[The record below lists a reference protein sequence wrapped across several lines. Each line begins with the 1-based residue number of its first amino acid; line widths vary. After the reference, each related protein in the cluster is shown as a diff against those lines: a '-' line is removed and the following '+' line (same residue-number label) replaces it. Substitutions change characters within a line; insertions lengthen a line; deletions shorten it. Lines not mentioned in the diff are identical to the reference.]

1 MSNGVGLVLAGGGG
15 KGAYHIGV
23 WKALKQFGIDNNIIG
38 VSGTSV
44 GALNSVLFAQGNYQ
58 IAEMVWRSISTDKI
72 LKVDIK
78 KVLIGLLGAGLIKG
92 EMAILNVIFSEFY
105 SNGVFSREGL
115 LEIID
120 TNINLDYVSNS
131 SLDIF
136 ATAYNISTL
145 NVEYFKVNNSDNEK
159 IKKILL
165 ASSALPLI
173 FDKEEIEGRYY
184 IDGGIKDN
192 VPIKPLYDNGV
203 RNFIVVHLGRAS
215 IVSKEQFKNAN
226 IIEIVPSKPQGDLMT
241 GTLDFSQEGV
251 ERRIKQGYE
260 DTVKILKPLYKMG
273 MVQAKTGMIL
283 EQFREEELNFIKQ
296 RKEILDERD
305 KIKDELNQFFK
316 ARR

>member
-44 GALNSVLFAQGNYQ
+44 GALNAVLFAQGNYQ
-58 IAEMVWRSISTDKI
+58 IAEMVWRSISKDKI

-92 EMAILNVIFSEFY
+92 EMAILKVIFSEFY

-203 RNFIVVHLGRAS
+203 RNFIVVHLGRES

-273 MVQAKTGMIL
+273 IVQAKTGMIL

-296 RKEILDERD
+296 RKEILDERY